1 MVDSSDEIVVLG
13 RVAGVYGVK
22 GWLKIFSYTNERKDI
37 LGYSPW
43 LIASAGS
50 WKSIELE
57 AGKPHGKG
65 IVVKFKG
72 IDDRDIATTMLH
84 RDIAIVR
91 DQLAKL
97 QQGEFYWE
105 DLIGLQVINHR
116 GDSLGSVGS
125 ILETGA
131 NDVLVV
137 KGEIERLIPFSRPQI
152 VTEINLKEGVI
163 TVNWEEDYLVP

>member
-1 MVDSSDEIVVLG
+1 M
-13 RVAGVYGVK
+13 AGVYGVK
-22 GWLKIFSYTNERKDI
+22 GWLKIFSYTNEKKDI
-37 LGYSPW
+37 LGYNPW
-43 LIASAGS
+43 LIASGGGRENS
-50 WKSIELE
+50 WKNIELE

-65 IVVKFKG
+65 IIVKFKG
-72 IDDRDIATTMLH
+72 IDDRDVAATMLH

-91 DQLAKL
+91 DQLASL

-105 DLIGLQVINHR
+105 DLIGLQVVNHQ
-116 GDSLGSVGS
+116 GKSFGSIGS

-152 VTEINLKEGVI
+152 VTDVNLETGVM
-163 TVNWEEDYLVP
+163 TVDWEEDYLVP